1 MANFKVTAS
10 GESLNMELLEM
21 ALQLPATVSS
31 HHIGMPRTTMAE
43 MMVKCKKKKNQEVVC
58 LEIYYLYFK

>member
-43 MMVKCKKKKNQEVVC
+43 MMVKCKKKKK
-58 LEIYYLYFK
+58 IRK